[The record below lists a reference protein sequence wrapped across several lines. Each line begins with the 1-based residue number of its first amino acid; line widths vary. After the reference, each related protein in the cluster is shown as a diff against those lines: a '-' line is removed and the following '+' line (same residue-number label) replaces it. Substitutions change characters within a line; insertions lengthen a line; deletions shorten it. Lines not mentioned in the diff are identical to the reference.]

1 MWKFGPFLVFSFL
14 RGGGGRGG
22 EREGGPKAP
31 LFSNIICTMSM
42 PGASK

>member
-14 RGGGGRGG
+14 RGGGGGG
-22 EREGGPKAP
+22 EGGGPKAP